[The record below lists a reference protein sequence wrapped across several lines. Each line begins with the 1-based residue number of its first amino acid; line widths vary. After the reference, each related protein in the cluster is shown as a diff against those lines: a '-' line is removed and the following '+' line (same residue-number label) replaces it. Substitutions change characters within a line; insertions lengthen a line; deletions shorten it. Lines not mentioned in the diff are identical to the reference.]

1 MPRIQ
6 MERSGEMEVFLRV
19 VEKEGFSAAA
29 RSLDLTPSAVS
40 KLIARLESRLGVR
53 LLARTTRAVTLTE
66 EGATY
71 HRAAGSALQELENAE
86 QAVASGQARG
96 LIRVNASLPFGT
108 DIVAPS
114 IPRFL
119 QRQPGLIVDL
129 SFTDDVVNLLSEKAD
144 VAIRMGALPDS
155 ALKARKLA
163 QSRRV
168 VCASPA
174 YLKRNGV
181 PKRPPDLKNHNCLTF
196 SFRRSR
202 IGWPF
207 RQSGHDVD
215 QPVAG
220 NLLVNNGETMK
231 QLVLDGVGIA
241 RLGHWHVADA
251 IKSGALVSV
260 LERFNPG
267 DLEMIHAVY
276 LGGGTVPRRIRAFI
290 EHMVE
295 TLATSSAFRTES
307 RPRS

>member
-1 MPRIQ
+1 M
-6 MERSGEMEVFLRV
+6 RS
-19 VEKEGFSAAA
+19 
-29 RSLDLTPSAVS
+29 
-40 KLIARLESRLGVR
+40 
-53 LLARTTRAVTLTE
+53 
-66 EGATY
+66 
-71 HRAAGSALQELENAE
+71 
-86 QAVASGQARG
+86 
-96 LIRVNASLPFGT
+96 LIRVNASLPLGT

-119 QRQPGLIVDL
+119 EHQPGLIVDL

-174 YLKRNGV
+174 YLERNGV
-181 PKRPPDLKNHNCLTF
+181 PKTPADLKNHNCLTF
-196 SFRRSR
+196 NFQRSR

-207 RQSGHDVD
+207 HQNGHDVD

-220 NLLVNNGETMK
+220 NILVNNGETMK
-231 QLVLDGVGIA
+231 QLVLEGVGIA

-251 IKSGALVSV
+251 IKSGALVSL

-267 DLEMIHAVY
+267 DLEMIHALY
-276 LGGGTVPRRIRAFI
+276 LGAGTVPRRIRAFI
-290 EHMVE
+290 DHMVE
-295 TLATSSAFRTES
+295 TLAASSVFTTES
-307 RPRS
+307 RRR